1 MHPSEKI
8 NLIKRI
14 SVTLARE
21 EWRFIDLVL
30 TQFGLPTAHS
40 WEGHSIDYVLAMVQ
54 DADNDTLL
62 QVADHLG
69 LLEPGVV
76 IPAVPDIWMPDHF
89 RLFISHLSA
98 DKERAMKMQEALK
111 AFSISSF
118 VAHIDIEPTRE
129 WQDEIEL
136 ALRTADA
143 LAVIMTAEIASSNW
157 VDQEIGIAIG
167 RGLLVIPL
175 LAGKNPYGF
184 LGKYQGL
191 SAMGRKVKAVSQDV
205 LRVLFT
211 HPLTHRRMT
220 EVIINGFE
228 QVDSWEG
235 ARAQMSLI
243 EQIPRMDDTLLQR
256 IVSAGQSNVKISES
270 YGVPGR
276 IERLVAKHVRN

>member
-8 NLIKRI
+8 HLIKRI
-14 SVTLARE
+14 AVTLATE

-40 WEGHSIDYVLAMVQ
+40 WEGSPVDYVLAMVR
-54 DADNDTLL
+54 DADSDVLL

-69 LLEPGVV
+69 LLEPGAV
-76 IPAVPDIWMPDHF
+76 IPAVPDIWVPDHF

-98 DKERAMKMQEALK
+98 DKERAMNLQEALK
-111 AFSISSF
+111 ASSISSF

-143 LAVIMTAEIASSNW
+143 LAVIMTSEVASSNW

-191 SAMGRKVKAVSQDV
+191 SATGRKVKSVSEDV
-205 LRVLFT
+205 FKVL
-211 HPLTHRRMT
+211 LTHQLTQRRMV
-220 EVIINGFE
+220 EVIVSGFE
-228 QVDSWEG
+228 QVNSWEG
-235 ARAQMSLI
+235 ARAQMSLV
-243 EQIPRMDDTLLQR
+243 EQIPRVDESLLQR
-256 IVSAGQSNVKISES
+256 IISAGQNNLKIAES

-276 IERLVAKHVRN
+276 IERLVAKYRA